1 MSHRLTKITG
11 KKNWKSNSISPKFKK
26 KGNANEKVSEEPHHV
41 MGGLGWAGVGWG
53 WDGVGLGG
61 SGMGWGG
68 VKQYWISPRV
78 LKKED
83 GKQ

>member
-1 MSHRLTKITG
+1 MKKSMRNLIMSWVG
-11 KKNWKSNSISPKFKK
+11 W
-26 KGNANEKVSEEPHHV
+26 
-41 MGGLGWAGVGWG
+41 GGLGMGW
-53 WDGVGLGG
+53 GG

>member
-1 MSHRLTKITG
+1 MKKSMRNLIMS
-11 KKNWKSNSISPKFKK
+11 W
-26 KGNANEKVSEEPHHV
+26 
-41 MGGLGWAGVGWG
+41 VGWG
-53 WDGVGLGG
+53 GSEMGWGG
-61 SGMGWGG
+61 SGMGLGG

>member
-1 MSHRLTKITG
+1 MKKSMRNLIMS
-11 KKNWKSNSISPKFKK
+11 W
-26 KGNANEKVSEEPHHV
+26 
-41 MGGLGWAGVGWG
+41 VGWG
-53 WDGVGLGG
+53 GSGMGWGG

>member
-1 MSHRLTKITG
+1 MKKSVRNLIMS
-11 KKNWKSNSISPKFKK
+11 W
-26 KGNANEKVSEEPHHV
+26 
-41 MGGLGWAGVGWG
+41 VGWG
-53 WDGVGLGG
+53 GSGMGWGG

-83 GKQ
+83 AKQ

>member
-1 MSHRLTKITG
+1 MKKSVRNLIMSWVG
-11 KKNWKSNSISPKFKK
+11 W
-26 KGNANEKVSEEPHHV
+26 
-41 MGGLGWAGVGWG
+41 GGSGVGWG
-53 WDGVGLGG
+53 WDGVGDGMGSG

>member
-1 MSHRLTKITG
+1 MKKSMRNLIMS
-11 KKNWKSNSISPKFKK
+11 W
-26 KGNANEKVSEEPHHV
+26 
-41 MGGLGWAGVGWG
+41 VGWG
-53 WDGVGLGG
+53 GSGMGWGGSGMGWGG

>member
-1 MSHRLTKITG
+1 MKKSMRNLIMS
-11 KKNWKSNSISPKFKK
+11 W
-26 KGNANEKVSEEPHHV
+26 
-41 MGGLGWAGVGWG
+41 VGW
-53 WDGVGLGG
+53 GG
-61 SGMGWGG
+61 SGMGWGGSGMGLGG